1 MKKRFYFL
9 ASNYRCFTF
18 CFLLSLPQ
26 LVVGVFCTLPFESKA
41 QTSDLPVG
49 SWRIFQPYQ
58 NGNDVTQSDNY
69 VYWSTGLSILRYNKQ
84 DQTTEKW
91 DKLNH
96 LTQAGISRVA
106 FDKTNNTLI
115 VIYDDNAIDLV
126 NETGVRTLS
135 DIKNNIAI
143 VGDKNIYDIYTTPTI
158 TYLASGFGLVGLD
171 VVRGEFQFTTFTN
184 QKINSVTVLQNA
196 IYAASGSGIYTIGI
210 NAATNIADFSNW
222 KKLGGANG
230 FANSYSASIV
240 RSFNNLLY
248 FNYNDSLCYVSSSKK
263 IISLQIDKSLRLNYL
278 TTEGKNLIAGFI
290 QDCPPYYFG
299 ACTVGFKIDASNAVK
314 SLPSNCYSA
323 NTRAIEDASGNIWF
337 ASQYP
342 TDYRFLNN
350 GANNCNATQINS
362 PVLSSAGSIAL
373 TDSSAWIVSQ
383 GVASLVARFEG
394 EGFSLYQ
401 GAQTTQWTNYN
412 PATQPI
418 LQTTQ
423 AGIDNFEVSINKVT
437 NKVYVSSFNHGLIE
451 LQNGIITKVY
461 DSSNSPIQPAVGD
474 VGRQRVTGLFA
485 DNEGNEWVI
494 NANTPNSILVLKP
507 NNTWLKMQTVSPQNV
522 LTHITSDSSNY
533 KWIINAS
540 SGSGGIWIYDT
551 TQYTINNVSN
561 HRTKYIDNSALP
573 AEVQN
578 GILNTI
584 CTDLE
589 GRVWVGTDKGV
600 CVFDCGSD
608 PIAGACKGRLI
619 VSTLGGIS
627 EYLLLN
633 KAVNVIAVDG
643 GNRKWFGTTTGLIVA
658 AADGK
663 TQIYNFNT
671 DNSPL
676 VSNNITSLAI
686 RNKTG
691 EVFIGTDKGVMVYR
705 ADATTGGTFN
715 AIDSAYAFPNPVKAD
730 YDGPIAIKNLARDAA
745 VKITDVNG
753 NLIYETRANGGEAI
767 WSGRD
772 FNGRRVQSGVYTA
785 LVANVRNVDAGDGIV
800 VKILVIR

>member
-1 MKKRFYFL
+1 MKKRAYFL
-9 ASNYRCFTF
+9 PFALC
-18 CFLLSLPQ
+18 L
-26 LVVGVFCTLPFESKA
+26 LPFVSKT
-41 QTSDLPVG
+41 QTSELAVG

-96 LTQAGISRVA
+96 LTQAGISRIA

-115 VIYDDNAIDLV
+115 VIYDDNVIDLV
-126 NETGVRTLS
+126 NATGARTLS

-143 VGDKNIYDIYTTPTI
+143 VGDKNIYDIYSTPTI
-158 TYLASGFGLVGLD
+158 TYLAAGFGVVGLD
-171 VVRGEFQFTTFTN
+171 VARGEFQFTTFTN
-184 QKINSVTVLQNA
+184 QKINSITVLQNA
-196 IYAASGSGIYTIGI
+196 IYAASSSGIFTIGI

-222 KKLGGANG
+222 KKLGNSDG
-230 FANSYSASIV
+230 FAIIYSAAIV
-240 RSFNNLLY
+240 RNFNNLLY
-248 FNYNDSLCYVSSSKK
+248 FNYNDSLCYLSASKK
-263 IISLQIDKSLRLNYL
+263 IISLQIDKSLKLNYL

-290 QDCPPYYFG
+290 QDCSPFFFG
-299 ACTVGFKIDASNAVK
+299 ACTVGFKIDATNAVK
-314 SLPSNCYSA
+314 NLPNNCYSA
-323 NTRAIEDASGNIWF
+323 NTRAIEDAANNVWF

-342 TDYRFLNN
+342 TDFRYLNN
-350 GANNCNATQINS
+350 NANNCNAVQINS

-383 GVASLVARFEG
+383 GVAGLVARFEG

-401 GAQTTQWTNYN
+401 PSQKNQWTNYT
-412 PATQPI
+412 PATQPA
-418 LQTTQ
+418 LQNTQ
-423 AGIDNFEVSINKVT
+423 SGIDNYEVSINKVT

-485 DNEGNEWVI
+485 DDQGNEWVI
-494 NANTPNSILVLKP
+494 NANTPNALLVLKP
-507 NNTWLKMQTVSPQNV
+507 NNTWLKMQTLSPQNV
-522 LTHITSDSSNY
+522 LTHIVSDSSNY

-540 SGSGGIWIYDT
+540 NGSGGIWIYDT
-551 TQYTINNVSN
+551 TQYSINNVSN
-561 HRTKYIDNSALP
+561 HRTRYIDNSALP
-573 AEVQN
+573 TEVQN

-608 PIAGACKGRLI
+608 PIASTTCTARLI
-619 VSTLGGIS
+619 ISTLGGIS

-643 GNRKWFGTTTGLIVA
+643 GNRKWFGTTTGLIVTT
-658 AADGK
+658 ADGK

-705 ADATTGGTFN
+705 ANATTGGTFN
-715 AIDSAYAFPNPVKAD
+715 AVDSAYAFPNPVQPD
-730 YDGPIAIKNLARDAA
+730 YDGPIAIKNLSRDAA

-767 WSGRD
+767 WNGRD
-772 FNGRRVQSGVYTA
+772 FNSRRVQSGVYLA
-785 LVANVRNVDAGDGIV
+785 WVANVRNIDAGDGVV